1 LEVTSRRESGDSLAD
16 RIIRVIEAV
25 VDAGEPVGPR
35 GLARTSG
42 IDRSAVGRILQQLGE
57 LDVLERRPNG
67 YVPGPRLFIL
77 GRILTALD
85 ALPNA
90 VRHLLGRL
98 VAEFDETCYVCALHG
113 DTAVF
118 THEIQSSKPLRFVVE
133 LGRPVPLHAG
143 AAGRAILAGLSRE
156 EISAL
161 IGETQLPA
169 LTPNTIRDPLEI
181 VARAASD
188 RSRGYAVSTEERV
201 AGGASVA
208 SPFFDHTNRCQGSV
222 VFTAPLSRFHLQRAD
237 EIGNAV
243 AATARE
249 LSSRLGYSGDY
260 TWPSNSN
267 QS

>member
-1 LEVTSRRESGDSLAD
+1 LTTKRDSGDTLAD
-16 RIIRVIEAV
+16 RIIRVIEAA

-35 GLARTSG
+35 GLARSAG
-42 IDRSAVGRILQQLGE
+42 IDRSAVGRILQQLGD
-57 LDVLERRPNG
+57 LDVLERRADG

-77 GRILTALD
+77 GRILSALD

-90 VRHLLGRL
+90 VRPLLGRL

-143 AAGRAILAGLSRE
+143 AAGRAILAGLSKE

-161 IGETQLPA
+161 IGEAQLPA
-169 LTPNTIRDPLEI
+169 LTPNTIRDPREI
-181 VARAASD
+181 LARAVVD

-208 SPFFDHTNRCQGSV
+208 APFFDHTNRCQGSV
-222 VFTAPLSRFHLQRAD
+222 VFTAPLTRFDPERAG

-249 LSSRLGYSGDY
+249 LSNRLGYSGDY
-260 TWPSNSN
+260 SWQSDSNPS
-267 QS
+267 